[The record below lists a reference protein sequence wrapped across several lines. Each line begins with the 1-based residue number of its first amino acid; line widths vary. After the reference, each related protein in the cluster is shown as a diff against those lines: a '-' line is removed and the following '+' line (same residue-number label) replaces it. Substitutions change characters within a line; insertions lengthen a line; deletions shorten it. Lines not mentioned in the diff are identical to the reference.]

1 MIYALP
7 LLLYLE
13 PYTDAYTH
21 THALTTNVN
30 TGVNQRHYASSA
42 HALGLKI
49 VLRYDV
55 LADAVSKRSIVQDA
69 QQREHGSYGLSD

>member
-1 MIYALP
+1 MHCHCYFISNR
-7 LLLYLE
+7 
-13 PYTDAYTH
+13 TQTHTH

-55 LADAVSKRSIVQDA
+55 SADAVSKRSIVQDA
-69 QQREHGSYGLSD
+69 QHREHGSYGLSD